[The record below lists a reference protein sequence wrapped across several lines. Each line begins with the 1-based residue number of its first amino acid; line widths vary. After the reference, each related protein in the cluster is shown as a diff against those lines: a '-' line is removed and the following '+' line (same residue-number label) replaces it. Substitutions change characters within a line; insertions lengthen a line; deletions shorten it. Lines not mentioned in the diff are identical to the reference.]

1 MSGSIDDEQ
10 DTVTLEEEIRAHGEH
25 REFVRNAPPRE
36 VRLVEYAL
44 APLCN
49 VNSQFLAPGIEGE
62 CSPSNGTVT
71 RPGCGDDD
79 PVMPLWRSAR
89 TSASAAWTRWAMI
102 VGWICP
108 DDLIPRLTE
117 KDFRKLKIESPE
129 AHRQPATGDV
139 LVNKPL
145 IVYTERVDR
154 SLRTSLFGAG
164 IDVVATPVEHTWT
177 FGDGGT
183 LTTTSPG
190 APYPSFELTHQYTH
204 HDRDSDADDDLV
216 GQVPGRRGP
225 GSQVA

>member
-117 KDFRKLKIESPE
+117 KDLRKLKIESPE